1 MAEERTSKTVEAEYN
16 NLAFRCGHLQIE
28 IVRKQAELK
37 AYNETL
43 DTLQREYSDLKTK
56 ETKAAEDAPK
66 VVTPDAVLPSEEKT
80 A

>member
-1 MAEERTSKTVEAEYN
+1 MADEQRNSKTVEAEYN

-37 AYNETL
+37 AFNETL
-43 DTLQREYSDLKTK
+43 DNLQREYSELKAK
-56 ETKAAEDAPK
+56 ELKEEQASQAKE
-66 VVTPDAVLPSEEKT
+66 PDAILPPEGKT